1 MIVNCYAQRSFQDLT
16 QYPVMP
22 WVLTDFEQEM
32 IDFSSNEQFR
42 DLSKPIGALGDA
54 SRLE

>member
-54 SRLE
+54 SRLK